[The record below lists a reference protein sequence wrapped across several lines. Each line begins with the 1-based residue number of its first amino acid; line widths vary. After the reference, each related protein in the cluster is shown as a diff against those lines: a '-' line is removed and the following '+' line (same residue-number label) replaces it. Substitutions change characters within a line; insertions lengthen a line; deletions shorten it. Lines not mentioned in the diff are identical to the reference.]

1 MIPFTFPSRTDHGTA
16 VCVVYPLT
24 SVSGLTA
31 WIDYTPVKKVS
42 NNSNIGNTYA
52 NLGCQKVSE
61 LSEITGLQ
69 AGKDYINVYYDNSL
83 TKPWSTDAGGYI
95 PVAPDA
101 YGYNMTSS
109 GDYFSTPSATANQIT
124 GDITIIVEAALT
136 DWTPSSVEVLLAKDD
151 ISTNRS
157 YQFNVQ
163 TSGVIRLNY
172 SLNGS
177 SIISV
182 TSSTAPSFTNTK
194 KYHVAVER
202 ESATGKVR
210 FYTSNDHITWT
221 QLGTEQTGTSGTLF
235 SGTAPVQF
243 GNLAAS
249 SFALAGKI
257 FESEIFSGLAISS
270 PSSAVMKVNFDPFNW
285 TSGSTFT
292 STQTG
297 EVWTL
302 NGGAL
307 IDK

>member
-1 MIPFTFPSRTDHGTA
+1 MIPYTFPSRTDHGTA
-16 VCVVYPLT
+16 VAVVYPLSST
-24 SVSGLTA
+24 SGLKA
-31 WIDYTPVKKVS
+31 WIDYIPVKKVS

-52 NLGCQKVSE
+52 NLGCQKVTE

-83 TKPWSTDAGGYI
+83 TKPWSTDAEGYI

-136 DWTPSSVEVLLAKDD
+136 DWTPSSVEVLLAKDGV
-151 ISTNRS
+151 SSNRS

-172 SLNGS
+172 SLTGS
-177 SIISV
+177 TIISV
-182 TSSTAPSFTNTK
+182 TSSTAPSFTNGK

-221 QLGTEQTGTSGTLF
+221 QLGTEQTGTSGTLY

-243 GNLAAS
+243 GNLASS
-249 SFALAGKI
+249 SFALTGKI
-257 FESEIFSGLAISS
+257 FESEIFTGLAISD
-270 PSSAVMKVNFDPFNW
+270 PGSSVMKVNFDPFNW

-292 STQTG
+292 SVQTG

-302 NGGAL
+302 NGSAL